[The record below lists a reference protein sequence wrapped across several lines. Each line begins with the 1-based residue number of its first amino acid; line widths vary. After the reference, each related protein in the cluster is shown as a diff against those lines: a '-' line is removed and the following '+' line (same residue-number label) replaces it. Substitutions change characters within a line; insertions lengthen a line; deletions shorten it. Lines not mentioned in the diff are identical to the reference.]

1 MLDNLRDEANSQ
13 PFFKDESDLTTA
25 ETTALPESRPM
36 RRIGGGKFLG
46 MTPVQRF
53 VLSFMLLL
61 MVCVLGAMILLVTG
75 KIGIY
80 F

>member
-13 PFFKDESDLTTA
+13 PFFKDENDLTTA

-36 RRIGGGKFLG
+36 RRRGGKFLG
-46 MTPVQRF
+46 MTPIQRF
-53 VLSFMLLL
+53 VVSFMLMI
-61 MVCVLGAMILLVTG
+61 MVCVLGMMILLVTG